1 MPNEHGQSGDNDM
14 KVFLKEL
21 ELKNFKG
28 IDHLNIKF
36 KENTVILGANATGKT
51 TVFDAF
57 IWLLFGKDST
67 NKKDFSIKG
76 IEADGEVPSC
86 DHIVAGVIEVD
97 GQEVL
102 LKKTFKEK
110 WTTKRGSQEKVYS
123 GNTTEYEIN
132 GIPKK
137 EKDYQEFINNIADES
152 IFKLLTNPKHFNE
165 VLSKDE
171 RREIL
176 LKLCEGEIKEEDII
190 KENPD
195 LKELDLKNYSL
206 DDLEA
211 MNKATAKKLKKEIEE
226 LPARLD
232 ELKNSKKEFD
242 FDVLNFRR
250 GAITGGIKQLQE
262 QKIIYDN
269 SKDKQEAYAKIAEL
283 QKKKIALKEDDF
295 NKNKKI
301 KELNSKAQKDRADE
315 VLNFDINCNKL
326 KAADAQNSALLK
338 NVSIRIDKLRIEYS
352 EVASNKEMNCPTCN
366 QPLPEDLFK
375 KAKSEKLEEIIR
387 NGNEL
392 KEELQKLQAES
403 ESIQNRLLG
412 AKGEKEKLLTSE
424 IELIPEI
431 KENPEIEEIER
442 EIRKLEK
449 KLENNKTV
457 DFGDIDKKLDDLNK
471 ELEEIDGQIAYE
483 KINKEIDEKIKT
495 YKGKEKEI
503 AKNLEKTEKTLYLIS
518 LYSKARS
525 KLIADE
531 VNKKFKN
538 VNFKLFDTQVN
549 GAVVEKCETTVN
561 GVPYPD
567 VNNAGKINAGLEI
580 IKILSEQYDFQAPIF
595 IDNAEAVNNVIE
607 MPGQTI
613 KLVVSEDKKLV
624 IKWKH

>member
-1 MPNEHGQSGDNDM
+1 MPNEYGQSGDNDM

-36 KENTVILGANATGKT
+36 KENTIILGANATGKT

-76 IEADGEVPSC
+76 IGADGEVPSC

-137 EKDYQEFINNIADES
+137 EKDYQEFINNIADEN

-195 LKELDLKNYSL
+195 LKALDLKNYSL

-262 QKIIYDN
+262 QKIIDDN

-352 EVASNKEMNCPTCN
+352 EVAGNKEMNCPTCN

-403 ESIQNRLLG
+403 ESIKNKLLG

-449 KLENNKTV
+449 KLENNKAV
-457 DFGDIDKKLDDLNK
+457 DFGDIDKKLNDLNK

-503 AKNLEKTEKTLYLIS
+503 AKSLEETEKTLYLIS

-549 GAVVEKCETTVN
+549 GAVVETCETTVN

-624 IKWKH
+624 IK

>member
-1 MPNEHGQSGDNDM
+1 MPNEYGQSGDNDM

-36 KENTVILGANATGKT
+36 KENTIILGANATGKT

-76 IEADGEVPSC
+76 IEADGEVPNC

-97 GQEVL
+97 GRDIL

-137 EKDYQEFINNIADES
+137 EKDYQEFINNIADEN

-165 VLSKDE
+165 VLSKGG

-262 QKIIYDN
+262 QKIIDDN

-326 KAADAQNSALLK
+326 KAADEQNSALLK

-352 EVASNKEMNCPTCN
+352 EVAGNKEMNCPTCN

-403 ESIQNRLLG
+403 ESIQNKLLG

-431 KENPEIEEIER
+431 KENPEIEELER

-449 KLENNKTV
+449 KLENNKAV
-457 DFGDIDKKLDDLNK
+457 DFGDIDKKLNDLNK

-495 YKGKEKEI
+495 YKDKEKEI
-503 AKNLEKTEKTLYLIS
+503 AKSLEKTEKTLYLIS

-549 GAVVEKCETTVN
+549 GAVVETCETTVS

-580 IKILSEQYDFQAPIF
+580 IKILSKQYDFQAPIF

-624 IKWKH
+624 IK

>member
-1 MPNEHGQSGDNDM
+1 MPNEYGQSGDNDM

-36 KENTVILGANATGKT
+36 KENTLILGANATGKT

-76 IEADGEVPSC
+76 IEADGEIPSC

-137 EKDYQEFINNIADES
+137 EKDYQEFINNIADEN

-195 LKELDLKNYSL
+195 LKALDLKNYSL

-262 QKIIYDN
+262 QKIIDDN

-338 NVSIRIDKLRIEYS
+338 NVSLRIDKLRIEYS

-375 KAKSEKLEEIIR
+375 KTKSEKLEEIIK

-403 ESIQNRLLG
+403 ESIQNKLLG

-431 KENPEIEEIER
+431 KENPEIEELER

-449 KLENNKTV
+449 KLENNKAV
-457 DFGDIDKKLDDLNK
+457 DFGDIDKKLNDLNK

-503 AKNLEKTEKTLYLIS
+503 AKSLEETEKTLYLIS

-549 GAVVEKCETTVN
+549 GAVVETCETTVN

-624 IKWKH
+624 IK

>member
-1 MPNEHGQSGDNDM
+1 MPNEYGQSGDNDM

-36 KENTVILGANATGKT
+36 KENTLILGANATGKT

-76 IEADGEVPSC
+76 IEADGEVPTC

-132 GIPKK
+132 GVPKK
-137 EKDYQEFINNIADES
+137 EKDYQEFINNIADEN

-262 QKIIYDN
+262 QKIIDDN
-269 SKDKQEAYAKIAEL
+269 SKDKQEAYTKIAEL

-301 KELNSKAQKDRADE
+301 KEFNSKAQKDRADE

-338 NVSIRIDKLRIEYS
+338 NVSIRIDKLRIKYS
-352 EVASNKEMNCPTCN
+352 EVAGNKEMNCPTCN

-375 KAKSEKLEEIIR
+375 KTKSEKLEEIIR

-403 ESIQNRLLG
+403 ESIQNKLLG

-449 KLENNKTV
+449 KLENNKAV
-457 DFGDIDKKLDDLNK
+457 DFGDIDKKLNDLNK

-503 AKNLEKTEKTLYLIS
+503 AKSLEETEKTLYLIS

-549 GAVVEKCETTVN
+549 GAVVETCETTVN

-624 IKWKH
+624 IK

>member
-1 MPNEHGQSGDNDM
+1 MPNEYGQSGDNDM

-36 KENTVILGANATGKT
+36 KENTLILGANATGKT

-76 IEADGEVPSC
+76 IEADGEVPTC
-86 DHIVAGVIEVD
+86 DHIVAGVIEAD

-137 EKDYQEFINNIADES
+137 EKDYQEFINNIADEN

-190 KENPD
+190 KENPG

-262 QKIIYDN
+262 QKIIDDN

-375 KAKSEKLEEIIR
+375 KTKSEKLEEIIR

-403 ESIQNRLLG
+403 ESIQNKLLG

-431 KENPEIEEIER
+431 KENPEIEEIEK

-449 KLENNKTV
+449 KLENNKAV
-457 DFGDIDKKLDDLNK
+457 DFGDIDKKLNDLNK

-503 AKNLEKTEKTLYLIS
+503 AKSLEEAEKTLYLIS

-549 GAVVEKCETTVN
+549 GAVVETCETTVN

-607 MPGQTI
+607 MPGQTV

-624 IKWKH
+624 IK

>member
-262 QKIIYDN
+262 QKIIDDN

-624 IKWKH
+624 IK

>member
-1 MPNEHGQSGDNDM
+1 MPNEYGQSGDNDM

-36 KENTVILGANATGKT
+36 KENTKILGANATGKT

-76 IEADGEVPSC
+76 IEADGEVPNC

-97 GQEVL
+97 GQEIL

-137 EKDYQEFINNIADES
+137 EKDYQGFINNIADEN

-195 LKELDLKNYSL
+195 LKALDLKNFSL

-262 QKIIYDN
+262 QKIIDDN

-338 NVSIRIDKLRIEYS
+338 NVSLRIDKLRIEYS

-375 KAKSEKLEEIIR
+375 KTKSEKLEEIIK

-403 ESIQNRLLG
+403 ESIQNKLLG

-431 KENPEIEEIER
+431 KENPEIEELER

-449 KLENNKTV
+449 KLENNKAV
-457 DFGDIDKKLDDLNK
+457 DFGDIDKKLNDLNK

-503 AKNLEKTEKTLYLIS
+503 AKSLEETEKTLYLIS

-549 GAVVEKCETTVN
+549 GAVVETCETTVN

-624 IKWKH
+624 IK

>member
-262 QKIIYDN
+262 QKIIDDN

-403 ESIQNRLLG
+403 KNIQNKLLG
-412 AKGEKEKLLTSE
+412 AKAYKEKLLTSE

-431 KENPEIEEIER
+431 KENPEIEELER

-449 KLENNKTV
+449 KLENNKKV

-549 GAVVEKCETTVN
+549 GAVVETCETTVN

-624 IKWKH
+624 IKWRH

>member
-262 QKIIYDN
+262 QKIIDDN

-301 KELNSKAQKDRADE
+301 KELNSKAQKNRADE

-624 IKWKH
+624 IK

>member
-1 MPNEHGQSGDNDM
+1 M

-36 KENTVILGANATGKT
+36 KENTIILGANATGKT

-76 IEADGEVPSC
+76 IEADGEVPNC
-86 DHIVAGVIEVD
+86 DHIVVGIIEVD
-97 GQEVL
+97 GKEVL

-137 EKDYQEFINNIADES
+137 EKDYQEFINNIADEN
-152 IFKLLTNPKHFNE
+152 IFKLLTNTKHFNE

-195 LKELDLKNYSL
+195 LKELDLKNFSL

-262 QKIIYDN
+262 QKIIDDN
-269 SKDKQEAYAKIAEL
+269 SKDKQEAYVKIAEL

-301 KELNSKAQKDRADE
+301 KELNSKAQKDRADK

-338 NVSIRIDKLRIEYS
+338 NVSIRIDKLRIKYS
-352 EVASNKEMNCPTCN
+352 EVAGNKEMNCPTCN

-375 KAKSEKLEEIIR
+375 KTKSEKLEEIIR

-392 KEELQKLQAES
+392 KQELQKLQAES
-403 ESIQNRLLG
+403 ESIQNKLLG
-412 AKGEKEKLLTSE
+412 AKGEKEKLLTSK

-449 KLENNKTV
+449 KLENNKKV

-503 AKNLEKTEKTLYLIS
+503 AKSLEETEKTLYLIS

-549 GAVVEKCETTVN
+549 GAVVETCETTVN

-607 MPGQTI
+607 MPGQI
-613 KLVVSEDKKLV
+613 VKLVVSEDKKLV
-624 IKWKH
+624 IK

>member
-1 MPNEHGQSGDNDM
+1 M

-36 KENTVILGANATGKT
+36 KENTIILGANATGKT

-137 EKDYQEFINNIADES
+137 EKDYQEFINNIADEN

-195 LKELDLKNYSL
+195 LKALDLKNYSL

-262 QKIIYDN
+262 QKIIDDN

-338 NVSIRIDKLRIEYS
+338 NVSLRIDKLRIEYS

-375 KAKSEKLEEIIR
+375 KTKSEKLEEIIK

-403 ESIQNRLLG
+403 ESIQNKLLG

-431 KENPEIEEIER
+431 KENPEIEELER

-449 KLENNKTV
+449 KLENNKAV
-457 DFGDIDKKLDDLNK
+457 DFGDIDKKLNDLNK

-503 AKNLEKTEKTLYLIS
+503 AKSLEETEKTLYLIS

-549 GAVVEKCETTVN
+549 GAVVETCETTVN

-624 IKWKH
+624 IK

>member
-1 MPNEHGQSGDNDM
+1 M

-76 IEADGEVPSC
+76 IEANGEVPNC

-137 EKDYQEFINNIADES
+137 EKDYQEFINNIADEN

-195 LKELDLKNYSL
+195 LKDLDLKKYSL

-262 QKIIYDN
+262 QKIIDDN

-403 ESIQNRLLG
+403 KNIQNKLLG

-449 KLENNKTV
+449 KLENNKKV
-457 DFGDIDKKLDDLNK
+457 DFGDIDEKLNNLNK

-549 GAVVEKCETTVN
+549 GAVVETCETTVN
-561 GVPYPD
+561 GVPYQD
-567 VNNAGKINAGLEI
+567 VNNAGKINTGLEI

-624 IKWKH
+624 IK

>member
-1 MPNEHGQSGDNDM
+1 M

-36 KENTVILGANATGKT
+36 KENTIILGANATGKT

-76 IEADGEVPSC
+76 IEADGEIPSC
-86 DHIVAGVIEVD
+86 DHIVAGVIEAD
-97 GQEVL
+97 GQDIL

-137 EKDYQEFINNIADES
+137 EKDYQEFINNIADEN

-195 LKELDLKNYSL
+195 LKALDLKNYSL

-262 QKIIYDN
+262 QKIIDDN

-338 NVSIRIDKLRIEYS
+338 NVSLRIDKLRIEYS

-375 KAKSEKLEEIIR
+375 KTKSEKLEEIIK

-403 ESIQNRLLG
+403 ESIQNKLLG

-431 KENPEIEEIER
+431 KENPEIEELER

-449 KLENNKTV
+449 KLENNKAV
-457 DFGDIDKKLDDLNK
+457 DFGDIDKKLNDLNK

-503 AKNLEKTEKTLYLIS
+503 AKSLEETEKTLYLIS

-549 GAVVEKCETTVN
+549 GAVVETCETTVN

-624 IKWKH
+624 IK

>member
-1 MPNEHGQSGDNDM
+1 MPNEYGQSGDNDM

-36 KENTVILGANATGKT
+36 KENTLILGANATGKT

-76 IEADGEVPSC
+76 IEADGEIPSC

-137 EKDYQEFINNIADES
+137 EKDYQEFINNIADEN

-176 LKLCEGEIKEEDII
+176 LKICEGEIKEEDII

-195 LKELDLKNYSL
+195 LKALDLKNYSL

-262 QKIIYDN
+262 QKIIDDN

-352 EVASNKEMNCPTCN
+352 EVAGNKEMNCPICN

-375 KAKSEKLEEIIR
+375 KTKSEKLEEIIR

-403 ESIQNRLLG
+403 ESIQNKLLG

-431 KENPEIEEIER
+431 KENPEIEELER

-449 KLENNKTV
+449 KLENNKAV
-457 DFGDIDKKLDDLNK
+457 DFGDIDKKLNDLNK

-503 AKNLEKTEKTLYLIS
+503 AKSLEETEKTLYLIS

-549 GAVVEKCETTVN
+549 GAVVETCETTVN

-607 MPGQTI
+607 MPVQTI

-624 IKWKH
+624 IK

>member
-1 MPNEHGQSGDNDM
+1 M

-262 QKIIYDN
+262 QKIIDDN

-301 KELNSKAQKDRADE
+301 KELNSKAQKNRADE

-624 IKWKH
+624 IK

>member
-262 QKIIYDN
+262 QKIIDDN

-403 ESIQNRLLG
+403 KNIQNKLLG
-412 AKGEKEKLLTSE
+412 AKAYKEKLLTSE

-431 KENPEIEEIER
+431 KENPEIEELER

-449 KLENNKTV
+449 KLENNKKV

-549 GAVVEKCETTVN
+549 GAVVETCETTVN

-624 IKWKH
+624 IK

>member
-1 MPNEHGQSGDNDM
+1 MPNEYGQSGDNDM

-137 EKDYQEFINNIADES
+137 EKDYQEFINNIADEN

-190 KENPD
+190 KENLD

-211 MNKATAKKLKKEIEE
+211 MNKAAAKKLKKEIEE

-262 QKIIYDN
+262 QKIIDDN

-403 ESIQNRLLG
+403 KNIQNKLLG

-449 KLENNKTV
+449 KLENNKKV
-457 DFGDIDKKLDDLNK
+457 DFGDIDEKLNNLNK

-495 YKGKEKEI
+495 YNGKEKEI

-549 GAVVEKCETTVN
+549 GAVVETCETTVN

-624 IKWKH
+624 IK

>member
-1 MPNEHGQSGDNDM
+1 MPNEYGQSGDNDM

-36 KENTVILGANATGKT
+36 KENTIILGANATGKT

-97 GQEVL
+97 GQDIL

-137 EKDYQEFINNIADES
+137 EKDYQGFINNIADEN

-195 LKELDLKNYSL
+195 LKALDLKNFSL

-262 QKIIYDN
+262 QKIIDDN

-338 NVSIRIDKLRIEYS
+338 NVSLRIDKLRIEYS

-375 KAKSEKLEEIIR
+375 KTKSEKLEEIIK

-403 ESIQNRLLG
+403 ESIQNKLLG

-431 KENPEIEEIER
+431 KENPEIEELER

-449 KLENNKTV
+449 KLENNKAV
-457 DFGDIDKKLDDLNK
+457 DFGDIDKKLNDLNK

-503 AKNLEKTEKTLYLIS
+503 AKSLEETEKTLYLIS

-549 GAVVEKCETTVN
+549 GAVVETCETTVN

-624 IKWKH
+624 IK

>member
-36 KENTVILGANATGKT
+36 KENTIILGANATGKT

-76 IEADGEVPSC
+76 IEADGEVPNC

-97 GQEVL
+97 GQDIL

-137 EKDYQEFINNIADES
+137 EKDYQEFINNIADEN

-165 VLSKDE
+165 VLIKDE

-262 QKIIYDN
+262 QKIIDDN
-269 SKDKQEAYAKIAEL
+269 SKDKKEAYAKIAEL

-403 ESIQNRLLG
+403 KNIQNKLLG

-449 KLENNKTV
+449 KLENNKKV
-457 DFGDIDKKLDDLNK
+457 DFGNIDEKLNNLNK

-549 GAVVEKCETTVN
+549 GAVVETCETTVN

-624 IKWKH
+624 IKWRH

>member
-1 MPNEHGQSGDNDM
+1 MPNEYGQSGDNDM

-36 KENTVILGANATGKT
+36 KENTIILGANATGKT

-76 IEADGEVPSC
+76 IEADGEIPSC
-86 DHIVAGVIEVD
+86 DHIVAGVIEAD
-97 GQEVL
+97 GQDIL

-137 EKDYQEFINNIADES
+137 EKDYQEFINNIADEN

-195 LKELDLKNYSL
+195 LKALDLKNYSL

-262 QKIIYDN
+262 QKIIDDN

-338 NVSIRIDKLRIEYS
+338 NVSLRIDKLRIEYS

-375 KAKSEKLEEIIR
+375 KTKSEKLEEIIK

-403 ESIQNRLLG
+403 ESIQNKLLG

-431 KENPEIEEIER
+431 KENPEIEELER

-449 KLENNKTV
+449 KLENNKAV
-457 DFGDIDKKLDDLNK
+457 DFGDIDKKLNDLNK

-503 AKNLEKTEKTLYLIS
+503 AKSLEETEKTLYLIS

-549 GAVVEKCETTVN
+549 GAVVETCETTVN

>member
-1 MPNEHGQSGDNDM
+1 MPNEYGQSGDNDM

-36 KENTVILGANATGKT
+36 KENTIILGANATGKT

-137 EKDYQEFINNIADES
+137 EKDYQEFINNIADEN

-195 LKELDLKNYSL
+195 LKTLDLKNYSL

-262 QKIIYDN
+262 QKIIDDN

-352 EVASNKEMNCPTCN
+352 EVAGNKKMNCPTCN

-375 KAKSEKLEEIIR
+375 KTKSEKLEEIIR

-403 ESIQNRLLG
+403 ESIQNKLLG

-431 KENPEIEEIER
+431 KENPEIEELER

-449 KLENNKTV
+449 KLENNKAV
-457 DFGDIDKKLDDLNK
+457 DFGDIDKKLNDLNK

-483 KINKEIDEKIKT
+483 KINKEIDEKIKI
-495 YKGKEKEI
+495 YKDKEEEI
-503 AKNLEKTEKTLYLIS
+503 AKNLEETEKTLYLIS

-549 GAVVEKCETTVN
+549 GAVVETCETTVN

-624 IKWKH
+624 IK

>member
-1 MPNEHGQSGDNDM
+1 M

-36 KENTVILGANATGKT
+36 KENTIILGANATGKT

-97 GQEVL
+97 GQDIL

-137 EKDYQEFINNIADES
+137 EKDYQGFINNIADEN

-195 LKELDLKNYSL
+195 LKALDLKNFSL

-262 QKIIYDN
+262 QKIIDDN

-338 NVSIRIDKLRIEYS
+338 NVSLRIDKLRIEYS

-375 KAKSEKLEEIIR
+375 KTKSEKLEEIIK

-403 ESIQNRLLG
+403 ESIQNKLLG

-431 KENPEIEEIER
+431 KENPEIEELER

-449 KLENNKTV
+449 KLENNKAV
-457 DFGDIDKKLDDLNK
+457 DFGDIDKKLNDLNK

-503 AKNLEKTEKTLYLIS
+503 AKSLEETEKTLYLIS

-549 GAVVEKCETTVN
+549 GAVVETCETTVN

-624 IKWKH
+624 IK

>member
-1 MPNEHGQSGDNDM
+1 M

-36 KENTVILGANATGKT
+36 KENTIIFGANATGKT

-57 IWLLFGKDST
+57 IWLLFGKDSS

-76 IEADGEVPSC
+76 IEADGEVPNC
-86 DHIVAGVIEVD
+86 DHIVAGIIEVD
-97 GQEVL
+97 GQDIL

-137 EKDYQEFINNIADES
+137 EKDYQEFINNIADEN

-190 KENPD
+190 KENSD
-195 LKELDLKNYSL
+195 LKELDLKNYRL

-242 FDVLNFRR
+242 FDVLTFRR
-250 GAITGGIKQLQE
+250 RVITGGIKQLQE
-262 QKIIYDN
+262 QKIIDDN
-269 SKDKQEAYAKIAEL
+269 SKDKKEAYARIAEL

-326 KAADAQNSALLK
+326 KALDAQNSALLK
-338 NVSIRIDKLRIEYS
+338 NVNIRLDKLRIEYS
-352 EVASNKEMNCPTCN
+352 EVAGNKEMSCPTCN

-375 KAKSEKLEEIIR
+375 KTKSEKLEEIIGY
-387 NGNEL
+387 GNKL
-392 KEELQKLQAES
+392 KEELQKLQEES
-403 ESIQNRLLG
+403 ENIQNKLLG

-449 KLENNKTV
+449 KLEDNKTV
-457 DFGDIDKKLDDLNK
+457 DFGDIDKKLNDLNK

-495 YKGKEKEI
+495 YKVKEKEI
-503 AKNLEKTEKTLYLIS
+503 AKSLEETEKTLYLIS

-549 GAVVEKCETTVN
+549 GAVVETCETTVN

-624 IKWKH
+624 IK